1 MPKRLLAMG
10 VSNVPALID
19 RTYRESHP
27 YQWVRE
33 ALINAKEA
41 GATRVH
47 FGIEWRGVE
56 NYGIY
61 RRLIL
66 DNGRGMTADKMLLF
80 LNTYGG
86 SGKPIGGEHEN
97 FGHGF
102 KTSALPWNR
111 NGIVVVSKS
120 AEDGSLAMVR
130 LEYDSKTN
138 EYGARYEE
146 VEGIRDAVYAPYDA
160 SENEGVDYSK
170 LIPEEWTS
178 GVAILLLGSVQQP
191 DTVLGAYDRDESDLN
206 GIARYLNSRMWDL
219 AGVHV
224 TVDYFNSQNRKL
236 WPTGANDK
244 DIPNTSSKKWQS
256 RSIRGAKYHIEFQ
269 QKGDD
274 AKVVG
279 EVTHHGAVEV
289 AGGLA
294 KIHWYLRNGTPTQ
307 NTSVA
312 MYRGYIGHLYK
323 NEVFTILNHPSSFR
337 SFGIPGW
344 LKENLF
350 LVVEPIEFN
359 GAAGAYPN
367 DARTQ
372 LLLGGKEAGRA
383 LPVVEWA
390 NEFANNLPVPIVQKI
405 AEHFDGLSGTLRDDK
420 WKARLAERFGF
431 LWRIIKPIVNPQ
443 GTIHIRPVQPIHKP
457 GTGTRPTPVTREIRE
472 TGEETAIAGGL
483 PDTGDTPAADR
494 SVYGGLPDYEI
505 AKKEEFDEPWILAS
519 WETASPANGNRGRVL
534 INRDH
539 SVVKKHIAEA
549 QRSFVGNDDE
559 IAGEALAV
567 YGELAVAHI
576 AHSEQMKGTLMSAQ
590 EVNDLLR
597 SDAALTMALLG
608 MWQVDNILMPRLTGK
623 MTKRKIA

>member
-1 MPKRLLAMG
+1 MPKKLLAMG

-47 FGIEWRGVE
+47 FGIEWQGVE
-56 NYGIY
+56 NLGFY
-61 RRLIL
+61 RRIIL

-120 AEDGSLAMVR
+120 ADDGSQAMVR
-130 LEYDSKTN
+130 LEFDPKTN

-160 SENEGVDYSK
+160 TEIDGVDYTK
-170 LIPEEWTS
+170 LIPEEWES
-178 GVAILLLGSVQQP
+178 GVAILLLGSPQQP

-206 GIARYLNSRMWDL
+206 GIARYLNSRVWDL
-219 AGVHV
+219 DGLHV

-236 WPTGANDK
+236 WPKNANDK

-256 RSIRGAKYHIEFQ
+256 RSIRGAKYHIEFE
-269 QKGDD
+269 QKGD
-274 AKVVG
+274 KGQVI
-279 EVTHHGAVEV
+279 GAVADHGSVDV

-294 KIHWYLRNGTPTQ
+294 KVHWYLRSGTPTQ

-323 NEVFTILNHPSSFR
+323 NELYTVLNHPSSFR

-344 LKENLF
+344 LKENVF
-350 LVVEPIEFN
+350 LVVEPVEFN

-390 NEFANNLPVPIVQKI
+390 NEFANNLPDAIVKKI
-405 AEHFDGLSGTLRDDK
+405 TEHFDGLNGTIRDDK
-420 WKARLAERFGF
+420 WKTKLAERFGF
-431 LWRIIKPIVNPQ
+431 LWKIIKPIVSPQ
-443 GTIHIRPVQPIHKP
+443 GKIHIQPVQPVHKP
-457 GTGTRPTPVTREIRE
+457 GSGTHTRGGGGGLRE
-472 TGEETAIAGGL
+472 TGKETVQAAGPANSGNV
-483 PDTGDTPAADR
+483 PATDTSA
-494 SVYGGLPDYEI
+494 YGGLPDYEI
-505 AKKEEFDEPWILAS
+505 AKKEEFDEPWVLAS
-519 WETASPANGNRGRVL
+519 WETESPANGNKGRVL

-539 SVVKKHIAEA
+539 PVIKKHVSET
-549 QRSFVGNDDE
+549 QRTFVGNEDE
-559 IAGEALAV
+559 IAGEVLAV
-567 YGELAVAHI
+567 YGELAVAHV
-576 AHSEQMKGTLMSAQ
+576 AHSEQMKGTLLSAN
-590 EVNDLLR
+590 EVNESLR

-608 MWQVDNILMPRLTGK
+608 MWQIDTILLPRLAGK